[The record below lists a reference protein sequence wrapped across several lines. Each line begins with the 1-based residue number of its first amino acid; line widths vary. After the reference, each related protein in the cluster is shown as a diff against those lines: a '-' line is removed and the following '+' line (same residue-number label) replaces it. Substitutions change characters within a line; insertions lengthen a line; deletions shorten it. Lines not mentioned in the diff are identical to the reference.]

1 MNKKCVYIII
11 AIMLCVSITSSSATA
26 EPMPTS
32 STNFLGCA
40 IHFASSGTARFTANM
55 EQPCASFSVQSCT
68 LQKLSNSKWVFVQS
82 LECPDG
88 ASSITHFAV
97 TKDYSSCLT
106 KGTTY
111 RLVVVYNADG
121 ETATAT
127 SSQLTY

>member
-1 MNKKCVYIII
+1 MNKRCVYIII
-11 AIMLCVSITSSSATA
+11 VIMLCVSITSSSATA

-32 STNFLGCA
+32 SINIIRCSIQFV
-40 IHFASSGTARFTANM
+40 SSGTARFTATMRN
-55 EQPCASFSVQSCT
+55 PCASFSVQSCT
-68 LQKLSNSKWVFVQS
+68 LQKLSDSKWVFVQS

-97 TKDYSSCLT
+97 SKDYSSCLT
-106 KGTTY
+106 KGSTY

-127 SSQLTY
+127 SSKLTY